1 MNNTGIGRL
10 YVKRGVP
17 GPKPG
22 GNGFAAAGVFESN
35 PTMMELPSPTFPSR
49 TSVNTGST
57 MPVLIGREW
66 DRPDSDH
73 PGLEIEI
80 VIIHSDHDVV
90 RHNVVEAQGGVA
102 CVSTRRETP

>member
-1 MNNTGIGRL
+1 
-10 YVKRGVP
+10 
-17 GPKPG
+17 
-22 GNGFAAAGVFESN
+22 
-35 PTMMELPSPTFPSR
+35 
-49 TSVNTGST
+49 

-90 RHNVVEAQGGVA
+90 RHNVLEAQGGVA